1 MSDSFYLQ
9 IAKDRQA
16 ALLREARNQSLTH
29 RRPHGE
35 PLVKF
40 RLTIEL
46 RLGGHE
52 HPMPAES

>member
-1 MSDSFYLQ
+1 MYDPYNLQ
-9 IAKDRQA
+9 LAKDRQS
-16 ALLREARNQSLTH
+16 ALLREAHNESLA
-29 RRPHGE
+29 RLGPRGE

-46 RLGGHE
+46 RLGRHA

>member
-1 MSDSFYLQ
+1 MSDWLYLQ
-9 IAKDRQA
+9 MAKDRQA
-16 ALLREARNQSLTH
+16 ALLREAHNQSLTR

-46 RLGGHE
+46 RFGGHE

>member
-1 MSDSFYLQ
+1 MTDQFYLQ

-16 ALLREARNQSLTH
+16 ALLREAHNHALT
-29 RRPHGE
+29 RVRPRE

-46 RLGGHE
+46 RLGRE
-52 HPMPAES
+52 HPMHAES

>member
-9 IAKDRQA
+9 LAKDRQA
-16 ALLREARNQSLTH
+16 ELLREAHNRSLTR

-46 RLGGHE
+46 RLGGHQ